1 MSDAD
6 EALVDALLLMSR
18 PLVGIVIRS
27 VQGAPVD
34 VTIPQHRVLVL
45 LDDNGPLGVG
55 AIATELGVNPSNAT
69 RLCDRLERLGL
80 IARSRSDEDRRA
92 VLVDLTAAGRRL
104 VQAVTDVRRADLA
117 RVVAQLDGAAA
128 PELVGALEAV
138 GAAAH
143 RVEVAY
149 LRGEPATPVT
159 DPGRVR
165 SASS

>member
-6 EALVDALLLMSR
+6 EALVDALLHVSR

-27 VQGAPVD
+27 VRGAPVD

-45 LDDNGPLGVG
+45 IDDNGPLGVG
-55 AIATELGVNPSNAT
+55 AIAAELGVNPSNAT

-92 VLVDLTAAGRRL
+92 VLVDLTADGRRL
-104 VQAVTDVRRADLA
+104 VQAVTDIRRADRA

-143 RVEVAY
+143 RVEVTY
-149 LRGEPATPVT
+149 LRGEPAAAVT
-159 DPGRVR
+159 GPGRAR